1 MICIIEEWPGDI
13 SFCFWRFVA
22 FPREYRVCYLHVYLE
37 LVDSETMPSE
47 CNVVNQHRGSLSVQ
61 TSCTLFNLVCNFQV
75 IHFENYG
82 KLLERDLEVSQYIGE
97 HIRITHY
104 MSKISQRFRIF
115 FVF

>member
-61 TSCTLFNLVCNFQV
+61 TSNSELSFSLPSC
-75 IHFENYG
+75 
-82 KLLERDLEVSQYIGE
+82 LLLLI
-97 HIRITHY
+97 
-104 MSKISQRFRIF
+104 
-115 FVF
+115 